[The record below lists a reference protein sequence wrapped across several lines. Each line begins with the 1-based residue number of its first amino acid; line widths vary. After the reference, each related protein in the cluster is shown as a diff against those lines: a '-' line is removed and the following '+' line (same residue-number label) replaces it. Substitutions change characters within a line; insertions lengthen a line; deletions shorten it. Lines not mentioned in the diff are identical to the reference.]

1 MAFLRN
7 DAINRVNLHSGI
19 QALAQGAGGVFFL
32 AFLLRAGVSVPVV
45 LLAQA
50 GIMAG
55 RFALRPA
62 ILPLAKRFG
71 MKPLLIFGAVA
82 MAAQYPILAEVTGVG
97 AALVFLCIATA
108 VGELFYYLTYNS
120 YFAVVGDAEHR
131 GQQISAR
138 EALVTVV
145 GIVAPLAG
153 AWALL
158 TIGPRWM
165 FAMIA
170 VIQILSAIPLIGAP
184 NVPVKA
190 SAPGAFI
197 AARLGTVFFAID
209 GWFDGFF
216 VYLWNIALFVTLG
229 GSIAAYGGA
238 MALAGLAGAVFGLLL
253 GRHIDAGH
261 GRRAV
266 AIAFSVAAAIVL
278 FRAVSIG
285 SPFLAVI
292 ANAIAGFFWPL
303 LIPTLGTATYNL
315 AKASPCPLRFHIAS
329 EGGWDVGCFAACIV
343 AAGLAASGVPLQVPF
358 LLALTGAAASAALLW
373 RYYSPGGPGRG
384 SIGP

>member
-1 MAFLRN
+1 
-7 DAINRVNLHSGI
+7 
-19 QALAQGAGGVFFL
+19 
-32 AFLLRAGVSVPVV
+32 
-45 LLAQA
+45 
-50 GIMAG
+50 
-55 RFALRPA
+55 
-62 ILPLAKRFG
+62 

-97 AALVFLCIATA
+97 AALAFLCIATA

-120 YFAVVGDAEHR
+120 YFAVVGDVEHR
-131 GQQISAR
+131 GHQISAR

-165 FAMIA
+165 FAAIA
-170 VIQILSAIPLIGAP
+170 VIQILSAIPLIGVP
-184 NVPVKA
+184 NVLVKA
-190 SAPGAFI
+190 SAPGAFK
-197 AARLGTVFFAID
+197 AARLGTVLFAID

-216 VYLWNIALFVTLG
+216 VYLWNIALFLTLG

-253 GRHIDAGH
+253 GRHIDAGR

-266 AIAFSVAAAIVL
+266 AIAFSVAAVIVL
-278 FRAVSIG
+278 FRATSVG

-292 ANAIAGFFWPL
+292 ANAVAGFLWPL

-329 EGGWDVGCFAACIV
+329 EGGWDVGCFGACIV

-358 LLALTGAAASAALLW
+358 LLALTGAAASALLLW
-373 RYYSPGGPGRG
+373 RYYAPGGPSETRLVRDGNG
-384 SIGP
+384 GVNA